1 MLKSSRRPVVA
12 GVRQSIR
19 PKRQCALR
27 IENDC
32 GPPFLHSSHRHEPRS
47 DSLCLIR
54 STPALPAE
62 SFSNLKTDPT
72 KAKNNR
78 VSQLPIPAPY
88 TVDVP
93 KAPGRHRPHPAIIRR
108 VRADTFRPVVDRRRS
123 MTSTLGATL
132 AWRCARS
139 ALKRIVFR
147 RARHT
152 HPGGEQSDKPGRP
165 ARVRIVASQE
175 RRSIAKTHSA
185 PARRPLPTSS
195 TRADNP
201 RNPTPRTF
209 GPLTSERVRR
219 TARAPS
225 GTAAQAFCN
234 LFAYRCLGGG
244 VFKANDA
251 RSFAAVRAT
260 AVRQNPPEIQCH
272 RGETG

>member
-19 PKRQCALR
+19 RKRQCALR

-54 STPALPAE
+54 STPALPAD

-108 VRADTFRPVVDRRRS
+108 VRADTFRPVVDRRPQHDFHSRRNFS
-123 MTSTLGATL
+123 MAVCPVGSEENCFSSGASHTP
-132 AWRCARS
+132 W
-139 ALKRIVFR
+139 R
-147 RARHT
+147 RAKRQT
-152 HPGGEQSDKPGRP
+152 RP
-165 ARVRIVASQE
+165 AGS
-175 RRSIAKTHSA
+175 
-185 PARRPLPTSS
+185 
-195 TRADNP
+195 RADC
-201 RNPTPRTF
+201 
-209 GPLTSERVRR
+209 GVSGAPLN
-219 TARAPS
+219 
-225 GTAAQAFCN
+225 C
-234 LFAYRCLGGG
+234 
-244 VFKANDA
+244 
-251 RSFAAVRAT
+251 
-260 AVRQNPPEIQCH
+260 QNA
-272 RGETG
+272 